1 MKLAQKT
8 EIEDNEK
15 VVIINDD
22 YPMNFKKELIKPL
35 LFGVSLIYKAFVL
48 LRLQGYKKGW
58 LKTNLTKTP
67 VISVGNLTVGGTG
80 KTPVVDFLVK
90 ELQSRKKIPVILSRG
105 YRRKKSSNQQR
116 LRYCEDNTVDPEFF
130 GDEPFLLAQRNPEV
144 PVYVGSSRVVT
155 AQLAE
160 ARDHPD
166 VLVLDDAFQHL
177 AIHRDLNLLLI
188 DAERGLGNRY
198 LLPYGVLREP
208 EDQWVR
214 ADAIILTKANLAS
227 SDTVLKMLKYELKVT
242 CPIFN
247 FSFEAQY
254 LSRLDGHTLLSIPQL
269 KDKRILLTSG
279 IAQPE
284 GFVRM
289 LEKHG
294 GDIIGNL
301 EFPDH
306 YDYTLEDVQKMQNE
320 QGKLKPDY
328 FITTEKDAVKL
339 KKFPEL
345 MEKIWILVIG
355 VDPEDSWKIFFAE
368 FLKHQFGAL
377 NTDD

>member
-1 MKLAQKT
+1 MTSK
-8 EIEDNEK
+8 N
-15 VVIINDD
+15 
-22 YPMNFKKELIKPL
+22 ELIKTF

-116 LRYCEDNTVDPEFF
+116 LRYCEDNTVDPDFF
-130 GDEPFLLAQRNPEV
+130 GDEPFLLAQRNPEI
-144 PVYVGSSRVVT
+144 PVYVGSSRVKT
-155 AQLAE
+155 AHLAE
-160 ARDHPD
+160 AQDHPD

-214 ADAIILTKANLAS
+214 ADAI
-227 SDTVLKMLKYELKVT
+227 
-242 CPIFN
+242 
-247 FSFEAQY
+247 
-254 LSRLDGHTLLSIPQL
+254 
-269 KDKRILLTSG
+269 
-279 IAQPE
+279 
-284 GFVRM
+284 
-289 LEKHG
+289 
-294 GDIIGNL
+294 
-301 EFPDH
+301 
-306 YDYTLEDVQKMQNE
+306 
-320 QGKLKPDY
+320 Y
-328 FITTEKDAVKL
+328 F
-339 KKFPEL
+339 
-345 MEKIWILVIG
+345 
-355 VDPEDSWKIFFAE
+355 
-368 FLKHQFGAL
+368 
-377 NTDD
+377 

>member
-1 MKLAQKT
+1 MT
-8 EIEDNEK
+8 
-15 VVIINDD
+15 
-22 YPMNFKKELIKPL
+22 FKNELIKPF

-58 LKTNLTKTP
+58 LKTNRTKAP

-90 ELQSRKKIPVILSRG
+90 ELQSRKKIPAILSRG
-105 YRRKKSSNQQR
+105 YRRKKVSNLQR
-116 LRYCEDNTVDPEFF
+116 LRYCEDNTVDPDFF

-155 AQLAE
+155 AHLAE
-160 ARDHPD
+160 ARDRPD

-188 DAERGLGNRY
+188 DAEQGLGNRS
-198 LLPYGVLREP
+198 LLPFGVLREP

-227 SDTVLKMLKYELKVT
+227 SDAVLEMLKYELKVT

-247 FSFEAQY
+247 FNFEAQC
-254 LSRLDGHTLLSIPQL
+254 LSRLDGQTLLSIPQL
-269 KDKRILLTSG
+269 KGKRLLLTSG

-284 GFVRM
+284 GFTRL

-306 YDYTLEDVQKMQNE
+306 HDYIFEDVQKMQNE
-320 QGKLKPDY
+320 QDKLKPDY
-328 FITTEKDAVKL
+328 IVTTEKDAVKL
-339 KKFPEL
+339 RKFPEL
-345 MEKIWILVIG
+345 LEILWILIIR
-355 VDPEDSWKIFFAE
+355 VDPEDSWKSFFAE

-377 NTDD
+377 NNND

>member
-1 MKLAQKT
+1 MT
-8 EIEDNEK
+8 
-15 VVIINDD
+15 
-22 YPMNFKKELIKPL
+22 FKNELIKPF

-90 ELQSRKKIPVILSRG
+90 ELQSRKKIPAILSRG
-105 YRRKKSSNQQR
+105 YRRKKASNQQR
-116 LRYCEDNTVDPEFF
+116 FCYCEDNTVDPDFF

-188 DAERGLGNRY
+188 DAEQGFGNRS
-198 LLPYGVLREP
+198 LLPFGVLREP

-227 SDTVLKMLKYELKVT
+227 SDVVLEMLKYELKVT

-247 FSFEAQY
+247 FNFEAQC
-254 LSRLDGHTLLSIPQL
+254 LSRLAGQTLLNIPQL
-269 KDKRILLTSG
+269 KGKRLLLTSG

-284 GFVRM
+284 GFKRL

-306 YDYTLEDVQKMQNE
+306 HDYIFEDVQKMQNE
-320 QGKLKPDY
+320 QDKLKPDY
-328 FITTEKDAVKL
+328 IVTTEKDAVKL
-339 KKFPEL
+339 RKFPEL
-345 MEKIWILVIG
+345 LEILWILILR
-355 VDPEDSWKIFFAE
+355 VDPEDSWKC
-368 FLKHQFGAL
+368 
-377 NTDD
+377 